1 MRSRS
6 DGLPLDR
13 WLRVHVRA
21 GGQIVGIASCSATVQ
36 APLSQWRRWT
46 GLPFDQDGAVVIPG
60 GLVPVLVSITHDIG
74 VYVEPNVWVRHAL

>member
-1 MRSRS
+1 
-6 DGLPLDR
+6 
-13 WLRVHVRA
+13 VRA
-21 GGQIVGIASCSATVQ
+21 GGQVVGIASCSATVQ

-74 VYVEPNVWVRHAL
+74 VCVEPDVWVRHAL